1 MIEFKNVSVTYRGG
15 VRALRHVDLTI
26 DEGELVVVVGLSG
39 AGKSTLLRAMNGLVP
54 TTEGSITV
62 GGTEVV
68 GASSA
73 ELRDIRSRIGMIF
86 QTFNLVHR
94 TSVVNNVLMGR
105 LAEVPAWR
113 STLGLWP
120 ADDREAAMVALERVG
135 IVEKA
140 YVRAADLS
148 GGQQQRVGIAR
159 ALAQEPSVML
169 ADEPV
174 AALDPVTSRQ
184 VMGDL
189 QRINRDL
196 GITTLINLHFLDLAR
211 EYGRRLVG
219 LREGEIV
226 FDGDINDVTDET
238 FLENLRP
245 GHHRRRP
252 EGVWR
257 VNPPPET
264 GRVDDRTA
272 GRTTTSSRPTRPR
285 VRPRTWIV
293 AAAVLAYTVAA
304 GRTVGFNPSTFWQVW
319 SNPLWEKFWP
329 IPWDWVLDRHNV
341 IDPLIETFQIAIV
354 STILGCGL
362 ALPVA
367 LAMSPLT
374 SPNRV
379 VLVVTRSIMNV
390 VRAVPDLF
398 WAKLL
403 VTAVGI
409 GAFAGS
415 WALSVFSLAVMVK
428 LFSEAVDGADPRP
441 LEAARAAGGRH
452 MPVVRNGVL
461 PTVLPE
467 YVAYGLYVFELN
479 IRASLVLG
487 LVGAGGIGRVVEAQR
502 QYFRFDRVL
511 GVLVIVFV
519 VVFVIEQVSVA
530 IRKRLV

>member
-1 MIEFKNVSVTYRGG
+1 M
-15 VRALRHVDLTI
+15 
-26 DEGELVVVVGLSG
+26 
-39 AGKSTLLRAMNGLVP
+39 
-54 TTEGSITV
+54 
-62 GGTEVV
+62 
-68 GASSA
+68 
-73 ELRDIRSRIGMIF
+73 
-86 QTFNLVHR
+86 
-94 TSVVNNVLMGR
+94 
-105 LAEVPAWR
+105 
-113 STLGLWP
+113 
-120 ADDREAAMVALERVG
+120 
-135 IVEKA
+135 
-140 YVRAADLS
+140 
-148 GGQQQRVGIAR
+148 
-159 ALAQEPSVML
+159 
-169 ADEPV
+169 
-174 AALDPVTSRQ
+174 
-184 VMGDL
+184 
-189 QRINRDL
+189 
-196 GITTLINLHFLDLAR
+196 
-211 EYGRRLVG
+211 
-219 LREGEIV
+219 
-226 FDGDINDVTDET
+226 
-238 FLENLRP
+238 
-245 GHHRRRP
+245 
-252 EGVWR
+252 
-257 VNPPPET
+257 NPPPET
-264 GRVDDRTA
+264 GRVDDRAA

-293 AAAVLAYTVAA
+293 AAAVVAYTVAA

-379 VLVVTRSIMNV
+379 VLMVTRSIMNV
-390 VRAVPDLF
+390 VRAGPDLF

-452 MPVVRNGVL
+452 MPVVRTGVL

>member
-1 MIEFKNVSVTYRGG
+1 M
-15 VRALRHVDLTI
+15 
-26 DEGELVVVVGLSG
+26 
-39 AGKSTLLRAMNGLVP
+39 
-54 TTEGSITV
+54 
-62 GGTEVV
+62 
-68 GASSA
+68 
-73 ELRDIRSRIGMIF
+73 
-86 QTFNLVHR
+86 
-94 TSVVNNVLMGR
+94 
-105 LAEVPAWR
+105 
-113 STLGLWP
+113 
-120 ADDREAAMVALERVG
+120 
-135 IVEKA
+135 
-140 YVRAADLS
+140 
-148 GGQQQRVGIAR
+148 
-159 ALAQEPSVML
+159 
-169 ADEPV
+169 
-174 AALDPVTSRQ
+174 
-184 VMGDL
+184 
-189 QRINRDL
+189 
-196 GITTLINLHFLDLAR
+196 
-211 EYGRRLVG
+211 
-219 LREGEIV
+219 
-226 FDGDINDVTDET
+226 
-238 FLENLRP
+238 
-245 GHHRRRP
+245 
-252 EGVWR
+252 
-257 VNPPPET
+257 NPPPET
-264 GRVDDRTA
+264 GRVNDRGA

-285 VRPRTWIV
+285 IRPRTWVV
-293 AAAVLAYTVAA
+293 AAAVVAYTVAA

-329 IPWDWVLDRHNV
+329 IPWDWVMDRHNV

-362 ALPVA
+362 ALPVG

-428 LFSEAVDGADPRP
+428 LFSEAVDGSDPRP

-452 MPVVRNGVL
+452 MPVVRTGVL